1 MLVVVALFGI
11 WLSVIANRANRQ
23 RRAVEAIRKAGGEV
37 TYDYQ
42 NTIGF
47 RVEDDAPPPGPAWLR
62 NLVGIDYLASTVGVT
77 INTDIA
83 DDGFEVIDELPKLKT
98 AFFAGKGV
106 TDSTLAHL
114 TGVQHLLGLDVFNS
128 SITDSGWENLE
139 RMTHLTDLLLQGS
152 NVNDATLSHI
162 KGFTDLRTVS
172 LVNSQV
178 TDTGLKQLKSLRQ
191 LERLVLGGNGN
202 LTEDGKQELRRSLP
216 QLVIDEGND

>member
-1 MLVVVALFGI
+1 MLVAIAVLGI
-11 WLSVIANRANRQ
+11 WLGVIANRANRQ
-23 RRAVEAIRKAGGEV
+23 RRAVEAIKKAGGTV
-37 TYDYQ
+37 YYDYQ

-62 NLVGIDYLASTVGVT
+62 NLVGIDYLATTVGVT

-83 DDGFEVIDELPKLKT
+83 DDRFEVMDELPKLKT
-98 AFFAGKGV
+98 AFLSGKGV
-106 TDSTLAHL
+106 TDLTLAHL
-114 TGVQHLLGLDVFNS
+114 TGVQHLLGLYIFES
-128 SITDSGWENLE
+128 SMTDSGWENLE

-172 LVNSQV
+172 LVNSQI
-178 TDTGLKQLKSLRQ
+178 TDAGLKQLKSLRQ
-191 LERLVLGGNGN
+191 LERLVLNGNGN

-216 QLVIDEGND
+216 QLDIDEGND